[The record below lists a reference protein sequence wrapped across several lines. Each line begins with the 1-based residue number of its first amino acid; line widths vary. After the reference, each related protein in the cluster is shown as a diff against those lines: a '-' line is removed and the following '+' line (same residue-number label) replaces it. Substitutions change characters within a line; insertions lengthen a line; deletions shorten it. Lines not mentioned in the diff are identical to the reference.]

1 MPDATNPGTWN
12 VVVLRFV
19 ALDITERSC
28 GSSRHVP
35 VMPVGSLVSWRQ
47 SSLRGRVLKYYLYKA
62 TKAVEFY
69 RPIMYLFFLAQGL
82 NFTQI
87 ATLEVI
93 YNLTTLFGEIPTGY
107 VGDQIG
113 RRRSLLVGTVLIAVT
128 LLGIGLAESF
138 RALAV
143 LYVCWSAGYNFRSG
157 SEDAWLYD
165 TLTDDLSEDE
175 FAHVRGRGESA
186 SLAVGAGAAVVGGY
200 LGSIDLSYPWF
211 VAAAV
216 TGVGALVLVTL
227 DEPETYRESDSDDLS
242 FRRTV
247 GIVRDALAQRNLR
260 AFVVY
265 YYVLYAAVTY
275 LVFVFLQ
282 PVFRTVVVDF
292 GVPSGQVESLL
303 GWFYAAYS
311 LVGAVLSYYTG
322 AIEEAVGIRTW
333 FLVLPFLVG
342 AALVGMYFV
351 PLLALPTFLL
361 ARGLSD
367 VTRSFAGQ
375 FVNERVDTLG
385 RATVLSAMAMVSGLA
400 VVPFQFGSGVVSDAV
415 SPLFA
420 LAAGGLALVVGSA
433 AVRWWEDP
441 MGARDPAQS

>member
-1 MPDATNPGTWN
+1 MG
-12 VVVLRFV
+12 VLSQSRWWDS
-19 ALDITERSC
+19 AR
-28 GSSRHVP
+28 GS
-35 VMPVGSLVSWRQ
+35 
-47 SSLRGRVLKYYLYKA
+47 VLKYYLYKS

-87 ATLEVI
+87 AILEAL

-107 VGDQIG
+107 IGDRVG
-113 RRRSLLVGTVLIAVT
+113 RRMSLLIGTVLISVT
-128 LLGIGLAESF
+128 LLGIGLAGSF
-138 RALAV
+138 LTLAV
-143 LYVCWSAGYNFRSG
+143 LYVLWSAGYNFRSG

-165 TLTDDLSEDE
+165 TLTDDLSENE

-186 SLAVGAGAAVVGGY
+186 ALAVGAGAAIVGGY

-216 TGVGALVLVTL
+216 TGLGAVVLLTM
-227 DEPETYRESDSDDLS
+227 DEPETYKKTDTDELS
-242 FRRTV
+242 MRQTV
-247 GIVRDALAQRNLR
+247 GIVKDALSRRNLR
-260 AFVVY
+260 SFILY

-275 LVFVFLQ
+275 LIFVFLQ
-282 PVFRTVVVDF
+282 PIFRTVVVDL
-292 GVPSGQVESLL
+292 GVSQSQVESLL
-303 GWFYAAYS
+303 GWFYAGYS
-311 LVGAVLSYYTG
+311 LFGAVLSYYTG
-322 AIEEAVGIRTW
+322 AIKEHIGVRTW
-333 FLVLPFLVG
+333 FLVLPFIVG

-351 PLLALPTFLL
+351 PILAFPTFMV

-375 FVNERVDTLG
+375 YVNDQIGTLG

-400 VVPFQFGSGVVSDAV
+400 VVPFQLGSGAISDYV

-420 LAAGGLALVVGSA
+420 LAVGGVVLVIGSGA
-433 AVRWWEDP
+433 ILLWEVPVSDNASSST
-441 MGARDPAQS
+441 GQST

>member
-1 MPDATNPGTWN
+1 MSMLSQSRW
-12 VVVLRFV
+12 
-19 ALDITERSC
+19 LDSAR
-28 GSSRHVP
+28 GS
-35 VMPVGSLVSWRQ
+35 
-47 SSLRGRVLKYYLYKA
+47 VLKYYLYKA

-82 NFTQI
+82 DFTQI
-87 ATLEVI
+87 AILEAI

-107 VGDQIG
+107 IGDRVG
-113 RRRSLLVGTVLIAVT
+113 RRMSLLIGTVLISVT
-128 LLGIGLAESF
+128 LLGIGLAGSF
-138 RALAV
+138 LTLAV
-143 LYVCWSAGYNFRSG
+143 LYACWSAGYNFRSG

-165 TLTDDLSEDE
+165 TLTDDLSESE

-186 SLAVGAGAAVVGGY
+186 ALAVGGGAAIIGGY

-216 TGVGALVLVTL
+216 TGFGAVVLLTM
-227 DEPETYRESDSDDLS
+227 DEPETYEETDTDDLS
-242 FRRTV
+242 MRRTV
-247 GIVRDALAQRNLR
+247 EIVRDALSRRNLR
-260 AFVVY
+260 SFILY

-282 PVFRTVVVDF
+282 PIFQTVIVDL
-292 GVPSGQVESLL
+292 GVSQSQVKSLL
-303 GWFYAAYS
+303 GWFYAGYS
-311 LVGAVLSYYTG
+311 LFGAVLSYYTG
-322 AIEEAVGIRTW
+322 AIKKHIGMRTW
-333 FLVLPFLVG
+333 FLVLPFVVG

-351 PLLALPTFLL
+351 PILALPTFLV

-375 FVNERVDTLG
+375 YVNDQIDTLG

-400 VVPFQFGSGVVSDAV
+400 VVPFQLGSGVISDSV

-420 LAAGGLALVVGSA
+420 LAVGGVVLVIGSGTILLWEVPVADSASSLADQSA
-433 AVRWWEDP
+433 
-441 MGARDPAQS
+441 

>member
-1 MPDATNPGTWN
+1 MGR
-12 VVVLRFV
+12 L
-19 ALDITERSC
+19 S
-28 GSSRHVP
+28 
-35 VMPVGSLVSWRQ
+35 GSLLKESA
-47 SSLRGRVLKYYLYKA
+47 RGSIIKYYLYKS

-87 ATLEVI
+87 AILEAI
-93 YNLTTLFGEIPTGY
+93 YNLTTLLGEIPTGY
-107 VGDQIG
+107 IGDRVG
-113 RRRSLLVGTVLIAVT
+113 RRNSLLIGTVTIAVT
-128 LLGIGLAESF
+128 LFGIGLSESF
-138 RALAV
+138 LALAG

-186 SLAVGAGAAVVGGY
+186 ALAVGAGAAIVGGY

-216 TGVGALVLVTL
+216 TGFGAVVLLTL
-227 DEPETYRESDSDDLS
+227 DEPETYKKTDTDDLS

-247 GIVRDALAQRNLR
+247 GIVKQALSKRNLR
-260 AFVVY
+260 AFILY

-282 PVFRTVVVDF
+282 PIFQTVVVDL
-292 GVPSGQVESLL
+292 GVSPEQVESLL

-322 AIEEAVGIRTW
+322 AIKEFIGIQTW
-333 FLVLPFLVG
+333 FVVLPFIVG

-351 PLLALPTFLL
+351 PLLALPTFLV

-375 FVNERVDTLG
+375 YVNNRIETLG

-400 VVPFQFGSGVVSDAV
+400 VIPFQLGSGVLSDYV

-420 LAAGGLALVVGSA
+420 LAVGGVVLIVGSG
-433 AVRWWEDP
+433 VILSWELP
-441 MGARDPAQS
+441 VTEP

>member
-1 MPDATNPGTWN
+1 MGR
-12 VVVLRFV
+12 L
-19 ALDITERSC
+19 S
-28 GSSRHVP
+28 
-35 VMPVGSLVSWRQ
+35 GSLLKESA
-47 SSLRGRVLKYYLYKA
+47 RGNLIKYYLYKS

-87 ATLEVI
+87 AILEAI
-93 YNLTTLFGEIPTGY
+93 YNLTTLLGEIPTGY
-107 VGDQIG
+107 IGDRVG
-113 RRRSLLVGTVLIAVT
+113 RRNSLLIGTVTIAVT
-128 LLGIGLAESF
+128 LFGIGLSESF
-138 RALAV
+138 LALAV

-186 SLAVGAGAAVVGGY
+186 ALAVGAGAAIVGGY

-216 TGVGALVLVTL
+216 TGFGAVVLLTL
-227 DEPETYRESDSDDLS
+227 DEPETYKKTDTDDLS

-247 GIVRDALAQRNLR
+247 GIVKQALSKRNLR
-260 AFVVY
+260 AFILY

-282 PVFRTVVVDF
+282 PIFQTVVVDL
-292 GVPSGQVESLL
+292 GVSPEQVESLL

-311 LVGAVLSYYTG
+311 FVGAVLSYYTG
-322 AIEEAVGIRTW
+322 AIKEFIGIQTW
-333 FLVLPFLVG
+333 FVVLPFIVG

-351 PLLALPTFLL
+351 PLLALPTFLV

-375 FVNERVDTLG
+375 YVNNRIETLG

-400 VVPFQFGSGVVSDAV
+400 VIPFQLGSGVLSDYV

-420 LAAGGLALVVGSA
+420 LAVGGVVLIVGSG
-433 AVRWWEDP
+433 VILSWELP
-441 MGARDPAQS
+441 VTEP

>member
-1 MPDATNPGTWN
+1 
-12 VVVLRFV
+12 
-19 ALDITERSC
+19 
-28 GSSRHVP
+28 
-35 VMPVGSLVSWRQ
+35 
-47 SSLRGRVLKYYLYKA
+47 
-62 TKAVEFY
+62 
-69 RPIMYLFFLAQGL
+69 MYLFFLAQGL

-87 ATLEVI
+87 AILEAI
-93 YNLTTLFGEIPTGY
+93 YNLTTLLGEIPTGY
-107 VGDQIG
+107 IGDRVG
-113 RRRSLLVGTVLIAVT
+113 RRNSLLIGTVLIAVT
-128 LLGIGLAESF
+128 LLGIGLSESF
-138 RALAV
+138 FALAV

-157 SEDAWLYD
+157 SEDAWLHD

-186 SLAVGAGAAVVGGY
+186 ALAVGAGAAIVGGY

-216 TGVGALVLVTL
+216 TGFGAVVLLTL
-227 DEPETYRESDSDDLS
+227 DEPETYKKTDTDELS

-247 GIVRDALAQRNLR
+247 GIVKEALSERNLR
-260 AFVVY
+260 AFILY

-282 PVFRTVVVDF
+282 PIFQTVVVDL
-292 GVPSGQVESLL
+292 GVSPGQVESLL

-322 AIEEAVGIRTW
+322 AIKEFIGIQTW
-333 FLVLPFLVG
+333 FIILPFIVG

-351 PLLALPTFLL
+351 PILALPTFLV

-375 FVNERVDTLG
+375 YVNNQIETLG

-400 VVPFQFGSGVVSDAV
+400 VIPFQLGSGVLSDYV

-420 LAAGGLALVVGSA
+420 LAAGGVVLIVGS
-433 AVRWWEDP
+433 VVILSWELP
-441 MGARDPAQS
+441 VTEP